1 MPLLVTVALNLNDDV
16 TLRDLRKFVEHA
28 EKIGADP
35 DTDVRKHDDNGDL
48 VELEAI
54 GPMTEDAPAE

>member
-1 MPLLVTVALNLNDDV
+1 MPLLVTVALGLTEAA
-16 TLRDLRKFVEHA
+16 TLRELKQFVERA
-28 EKIGADP
+28 ERIGADL

-54 GPMTEDAPAE
+54 GGLGVPAE